1 MGMAASMLRVDA
13 YLGETG
19 IRLPTILHTTPESA
33 RSLLST
39 VASATI
45 TVAGVVFA
53 ITLVSIQLAAS
64 QFSPRVIPGFLR
76 DSRQQRVMGLAVG
89 TFAYCLVVLRA
100 VRGSSEIGLVFIP
113 HVSSGLSLA
122 LAIVT
127 IIALVAFLDRSAR
140 TMQVGHIIHH
150 LTKETTRRV
159 RTLYPHRAGETPA
172 IALAETRFPSGTGN
186 PLLATASGW
195 VCHIDPDALLGL
207 IPPAGIMR
215 LDVRNGSF
223 VAEGQTIGAVWPAPD
238 DPETLRTLVGN
249 AIVLGDS
256 RILLTDV
263 AFGIRQLVDIGLR
276 ALSPGIHDP
285 TTAYDVI
292 VHLGIVVR
300 ELLWRDLTPAVRIMD
315 GRRLVSASDLSHADY
330 VNRAFDQIRLAG
342 ATQSAIAATFMKTL
356 GAMASDLDRDG
367 LSHRAAAV
375 RRQGALA
382 LATFEAGAPL
392 QEDLE
397 RVRSLA
403 AQHGFRSASGP
414 AERHERV

>member
-1 MGMAASMLRVDA
+1 
-13 YLGETG
+13 
-19 IRLPTILHTTPESA
+19 
-33 RSLLST
+33 
-39 VASATI
+39 
-45 TVAGVVFA
+45 VFA
-53 ITLVSIQLAAS
+53 ITLVSIHLAAS

-89 TFAYCLVVLRA
+89 TFAYCLVVLRT
-100 VRGSSEIGLVFIP
+100 VRGSSEIGLAFIP
-113 HVSSGLSLA
+113 HVSSALSLP

-140 TMQVGHIIHH
+140 TMQVGHIIHQ
-150 LTKETTRRV
+150 LTQETTRRA
-159 RTLYPHRAGETPA
+159 RNLYTYRAGETPA
-172 IALAETRFPSGTGN
+172 TALVETAFPPGKHGS

-195 VCHIDPDALLGL
+195 VCHIDTAALLGL
-207 IPPAGIMR
+207 VLPAGIMR
-215 LDVRNGSF
+215 LEVRNGSF
-223 VAEGQTIGAVWPAPD
+223 VAEGQTIGAVWPPSD
-238 DPETLRTLVGN
+238 DPKTLHTLVGN
-249 AIVLGDS
+249 AILLGDS

-276 ALSPGIHDP
+276 ALSPGINDP

-300 ELLWRDLTPAVRIMD
+300 ELLWRDLMPAVRTMD
-315 GRRLVSASDLSHADY
+315 DRRLVIANDLSHADY

-342 ATQSAIAATFMKTL
+342 ATQSAIAATLMQTL

-367 LSHRAAAV
+367 LSDRAVAV
-375 RRQGALA
+375 RRQGSLA

-397 RVRSLA
+397 RAFTLA
-403 AQHGFRSASGP
+403 ERHGFRSISADVNP
-414 AERHERV
+414 LP

>member
-1 MGMAASMLRVDA
+1 MGS
-13 YLGETG
+13 
-19 IRLPTILHTTPESA
+19 
-33 RSLLST
+33 
-39 VASATI
+39 
-45 TVAGVVFA
+45 
-53 ITLVSIQLAAS
+53 
-64 QFSPRVIPGFLR
+64 
-76 DSRQQRVMGLAVG
+76 
-89 TFAYCLVVLRA
+89 
-100 VRGSSEIGLVFIP
+100 
-113 HVSSGLSLA
+113 
-122 LAIVT
+122 
-127 IIALVAFLDRSAR
+127 
-140 TMQVGHIIHH
+140 
-150 LTKETTRRV
+150 
-159 RTLYPHRAGETPA
+159 
-172 IALAETRFPSGTGN
+172 

-195 VCHIDPDALLGL
+195 VCHIDTDALLGL

-223 VAEGQTIGAVWPAPD
+223 VAEGQTIGVVWPAPD
-238 DPETLRTLVGN
+238 DPETLRTSVCN

-300 ELLWRDLTPAVRIMD
+300 ELLWRDLTPAVRTMD
-315 GRRLVSASDLSHADY
+315 GRRLVIANDLSHADY

-342 ATQSAIAATFMKTL
+342 ATQSAIAATLMQTL

-367 LSHRAAAV
+367 LSDRAAAV
-375 RRQGALA
+375 RRQGTLA

-397 RVRSLA
+397 RVQSLA
-403 AQHGFRSASGP
+403 ARHGFRSTSAA
-414 AERHERV
+414 AERNERV